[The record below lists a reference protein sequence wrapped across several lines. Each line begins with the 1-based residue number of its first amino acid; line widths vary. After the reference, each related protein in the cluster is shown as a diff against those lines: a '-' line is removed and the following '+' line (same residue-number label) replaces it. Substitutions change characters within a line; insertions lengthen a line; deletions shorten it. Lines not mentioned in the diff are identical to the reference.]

1 MAAKLTLDMAAMQEE
16 FFADA
21 ALIGLVCTLPV
32 SRLCWLLN
40 KRFDI
45 SFTRQPDMDIC
56 LQKSPAKQHYF
67 SIYAYN
73 IPLSETRYL
82 LYKLKSSTEALLPE
96 LKQLDYL
103 WMIQSSCAETEAAA
117 FTTLLRDMPEIQLA
131 QTITPDRLKNIS
143 HLLL

>member
-1 MAAKLTLDMAAMQEE
+1 MAAKWTLDMAAMQEE

-21 ALIGLVCTLPV
+21 ALIGLVSTLPA

-40 KRFDI
+40 NRFDI
-45 SFTRQPDMDIC
+45 SFTRRPDMDIC
-56 LQKSPAKQHYF
+56 LQKSTQQHF
-67 SIYAYN
+67 FTIYEYN

-82 LYKLKSSTEALLPE
+82 LYKLKCSTEALLPE

-103 WMIQSSCAETEAAA
+103 WMIQSSCAETDAAA
-117 FTTLLRDMPEIQLA
+117 FTAYLRDMPEIQLA
-131 QTITPDRLKNIS
+131 QTITPDRLRNIS

>member
-1 MAAKLTLDMAAMQEE
+1 MAAMQEE

-21 ALIGLVCTLPV
+21 ALIGLVSTLPA

-40 KRFDI
+40 NRFDI
-45 SFTRQPDMDIC
+45 SFTRRPDMDIC
-56 LQKSPAKQHYF
+56 LQKSPSKQHYF
-67 SIYAYN
+67 SIYEYN

-82 LYKLKSSTEALLPE
+82 LYKLKSSNEALLPE

-103 WMIQSSCAETEAAA
+103 WMIQSSSAETDAAT
-117 FTTLLRDMPEIQLA
+117 FTAWLRDMPEIQLA

>member
-1 MAAKLTLDMAAMQEE
+1 MAAMQEE

-21 ALIGLVCTLPV
+21 ALIGMVSALPF

-40 KRFDI
+40 TRFDI
-45 SFTRQPDMDIC
+45 SFIRRPDMDIC
-56 LQKSPAKQHYF
+56 LQKSPAKQHF
-67 SIYAYN
+67 FPIYEYN

-82 LYKLKSSTEALLPE
+82 LYKLKSHTEALLPE

-103 WMIQSSCAETEAAA
+103 WMIQSCSAETDATS
-117 FTTLLRDMPEIQLA
+117 FTGLLRDMPEIQLA
-131 QTITPDRLKNIS
+131 QTLTPDRLKNIS

>member
-1 MAAKLTLDMAAMQEE
+1 MAAKLVLDTAAMQEE

-21 ALIGLVCTLPV
+21 ALIGIVSTLPV

-40 KRFDI
+40 HRFDI
-45 SFTRQPDMDIC
+45 NFTRRAEMDIC

-67 SIYAYN
+67 SIYEYN

-82 LYKLKSSTEALLPE
+82 LYKLKSNTEALLPE

-103 WMIQSSCAETEAAA
+103 WLIQSSSAENDAAG
-117 FTTLLRDMPEIQLA
+117 FTAWLRDMPEIQLA
-131 QTITPDRLKNIS
+131 QMITPDRLKNIS